1 MNRFR
6 REYLQMKGSHA
17 VMPEQEPE
25 SVPDLDL
32 AAPATPDDLRNH
44 RQVEAAIG
52 QYLPPSQPA
61 ETAPP
66 ASGIN
71 ETDAADDAPLPDS
84 PLIMDS
90 LTAFIRRF
98 LVCSDDQLT
107 VLALW
112 VLHAWCYK
120 AFHCTPCLNVYS
132 AEKHTG
138 KTTCLQ
144 LLRCL
149 CPDPWYAA
157 APVPMAVIDKTLWR
171 SFTILLDDR
180 HLTFSS
186 LGRRLAINFLACG
199 LVDNEL
205 YFHRRKSVVTGYN
218 LFSPRALA
226 GRGPLPPA
234 LADRSI
240 PICLRPAK
248 ASAVTRVRFAGH
260 GADYE
265 QLIQWLRRWAGNNLP
280 VLSLVDPLS
289 TREELPQLNPHQQNH
304 IEPLF
309 MLADLVGGPWPE
321 RARSSLARI
330 FRDAGN
336 DATNLSIKLLHDIRE
351 AFQVNRDP
359 VRLSTS
365 FLVDYLCCLPNRLWA
380 ECSEGKPINGRSLA
394 LLLERFDIA
403 PDKQRID
410 NVRHPVRG
418 YNRNQFLPLWREY
431 FDESSEVACPASEP
445 GPGTA
450 TGTVQPEVP

>member
-6 REYLQMKGSHA
+6 HEYLQMKGSHA
-17 VMPEQEPE
+17 VTPEQEPE
-25 SVPDLDL
+25 TLPDLDL
-32 AAPATPDDLRNH
+32 DAPATPDDLRKLQ
-44 RQVEAAIG
+44 QVEAAFG

-66 ASGIN
+66 AN
-71 ETDAADDAPLPDS
+71 ETNETAAADNVPLPDS
-84 PLIMDS
+84 PLIMDT

-98 LVCSDDQLT
+98 LVCSEDQLT

-112 VLHAWCYK
+112 VLHTWCYD
-120 AFHCTPCLNVYS
+120 AFHVTPCLNVYS

-149 CPDPWYAA
+149 CPDAWYAA
-157 APVPMAVIDKTLWR
+157 APEPAAVIKKTLSDR
-171 SFTILLDDR
+171 YTILLDDR

-186 LGRRLAINFLACG
+186 SGRGQVVSFLACG

-205 YFHRRKSVVTGYN
+205 YSHRQKSVVRSYN
-218 LFSPRALA
+218 LFSPRAFA

-248 ASAVTRVRFAGH
+248 ASAVTRARFAGY
-260 GADYE
+260 GADYG
-265 QLIQWLRRWAGNNLP
+265 QLILWLRGWADDNLH

-304 IEPLF
+304 IEPLL
-309 MLADLVGGPWPE
+309 MLADLIGEPWPE

-336 DATNLSIKLLHDIRE
+336 DTTNLSIKLLYDIRE

-359 VRLSTS
+359 ARLSTS
-365 FLVDYLCCLPNRLWA
+365 FLVDYLCRLPNRLWA
-380 ECSEGKPINGRSLA
+380 ECSAGKPINGRSLA

-403 PDKQRID
+403 PDKQRMG
-410 NVRHPVRG
+410 VQHPVRG
-418 YNRNQFLPLWREY
+418 YNRDQFLPLWREY
-431 FDESSEVACPASEP
+431 FDDASATACPASEP

-450 TGTVQPEVP
+450 TGTVQPEAP